1 MTDIPFRLDI
11 VELGDQWVVTCVSSH
26 GRAVDRIPAPFSPE
40 VLDRAL
46 NDIEKALI
54 RSYSPV
60 TTRRAVPVDQCVRQ
74 FGETLS
80 DAVLTGD
87 VRRLFDRCRQDARE
101 RQAPLRVLLDT
112 DGPHVSVIPW
122 EFIIDPHAR
131 DDYLALRV
139 AIARTPHLIGQV
151 PSRRVALPLRV
162 LGVSARPVDLP
173 ALDAQRER
181 DDISKA
187 FQQRLTPGDVHIEWL
202 PEDRWTDLADAI
214 RSHPWHVLHIMSHG
228 GFDEDAGCGYVQLS
242 ADDGTARP
250 ISAVDLARLI
260 SENPSLRLVV
270 LNACESAF
278 TGAGGVFTSTAAKL
292 VREGVAA
299 VVAMQYEI
307 TDDAA
312 LVFASSFYGQIARGE
327 PVDRAMTRAR
337 EAVKMTNGSLE
348 WATPVLFLSSEET
361 QIFEVPERFR
371 ARPEP
376 APPPAPGPGQPGYVP
391 PAGHAPQPGPVPPPQ
406 WVQPPPSPPPAPPP
420 PEPSAPPIRR
430 LQVLRPAGPSVHMA
444 GGPRDL
450 FAVAGSEGVVRV
462 MSSSTGQ
469 VLSECVL
476 PQRTR
481 PVQLAWSPWPRHLA
495 SLHEDGTTAVWDAET
510 EVPVRLLRA
519 SGQQWDVLQAA
530 ARRIDSLRAM
540 APGIDA
546 IAFSGNGKWL
556 AATGAGC
563 VHFFDANGKR
573 ARELRFES
581 GGRRFGPKPGASR
594 VIFAPGDQQIL
605 VAVSDGTVLE
615 FDVQG
620 RILMRLPHPQPVLGM
635 AVTHDRLATGS
646 ADGRVRIWSWEG
658 QLIRRAGLGAP
669 VEHLAFSPDGSWLAT
684 AAGDGGLSL
693 WNREG
698 TVVGKAALSGRPVG
712 IRCDQDTV
720 ITANQ
725 AGALEVWSIDV
736 ATHGGGLS

>member
-1 MTDIPFRLDI
+1 M
-11 VELGDQWVVTCVSSH
+11 SSH
-26 GRAVDRIPAPFSPE
+26 GKAVGRIPAPFSPE
-40 VLDRAL
+40 ALERAL

-87 VRRLFDRCRQDARE
+87 VGRIFDRCRQDARE
-101 RQAPLRVLLDT
+101 RHAPLRILLDT
-112 DGPHVSVIPW
+112 DGPNVSAIPW

-139 AIARTPHLIGQV
+139 PIARAPHLVGPVASQ
-151 PSRRVALPLRV
+151 RVALPLRV
-162 LGVSARPVDLP
+162 LCISARPVDLP
-173 ALDAQRER
+173 ELDVQRER
-181 DDISKA
+181 DDISAA
-187 FQQRLTPGDVHIEWL
+187 FREQLTSGDVHIEWL
-202 PEDRWTDLADAI
+202 PEDTWTDLAEAI

-228 GFDEDAGCGYVQLS
+228 GFDPDAGCGYVQLS
-242 ADDGTARP
+242 GDDGNAHP

-270 LNACESAF
+270 LNACESAL
-278 TGAGGVFTSTAAKL
+278 TGAEDIFSSTAAKL

-307 TDDAA
+307 TDGAA
-312 LVFASSFYGQIARGE
+312 LTFASSFYQRIARGE
-327 PVDRAMTRAR
+327 PVDRAMTLAR
-337 EAVKMTNGSLE
+337 EAVKIKKGSLE

-361 QIFEVPERFR
+361 QIFEVPGK
-371 ARPEP
+371 ARPPEP
-376 APPPAPGPGQPGYVP
+376 DGTPKAEQKRAEARERVTPPPTP
-391 PAGHAPQPGPVPPPQ
+391 PRT
-406 WVQPPPSPPPAPPP
+406 PP
-420 PEPSAPPIRR
+420 PEPQAPVIRR
-430 LQVLRPAGPSVHMA
+430 LKVLRPAGPSVHMA

-450 FAVAGSEGVVRV
+450 FAIAGSDGAVRV
-462 MSSSTGQ
+462 MSISTGQ
-469 VLSECVL
+469 ILSQCVL

-530 ARRIDSLRAM
+530 ARRIESLRAM

-556 AATGAGC
+556 AATGGGS
-563 VHFFDANGKR
+563 VHFFDAKGNR
-573 ARELRFES
+573 ARELRFETNT
-581 GGRRFGPKPGASR
+581 RWFGPKTGASR
-594 VIFAPGDQQIL
+594 VVFAPGDQQIL
-605 VAVSDGTVLE
+605 VAISDGTVLQ

-658 QLIRRAGLGAP
+658 QLIRRAGFGAA
-669 VEHLAFSPDGSWLAT
+669 VEHLAFSPDGSRLVA

-693 WNREG
+693 WNRDG
-698 TVVGKAALSGRPVG
+698 TMLGKAALSGRPVG
-712 IRCDQDTV
+712 IRCDSDTV
-720 ITANQ
+720 LTANQ
-725 AGALEVWSIDV
+725 AGALELWSLDV
-736 ATHGGGLS
+736 AAPAGGLS

>member
-1 MTDIPFRLDI
+1 MADIPFRLDI
-11 VELGDQWVVTCVSSH
+11 VETGDQWLVSCMSSH
-26 GRAVDRIPAPFSPE
+26 GKAVGRIPAPFSPE
-40 VLDRAL
+40 ELERAL

-87 VRRLFDRCRQDARE
+87 VGRIFDRCRQDARD
-101 RQAPLRVLLDT
+101 RHAPLRILLDT
-112 DGPHVSVIPW
+112 DGPNVSAIPW
-122 EFIIDPHAR
+122 EFIIDPHAK

-139 AIARTPHLIGQV
+139 PIARAPHLVG
-151 PSRRVALPLRV
+151 PMASSRVALPLRV
-162 LGVSARPVDLP
+162 LCISARPADLP
-173 ALDAQRER
+173 ELDVQRER
-181 DDISKA
+181 DNISQA
-187 FQQRLTPGDVHIEWL
+187 FQQLTSGDVHIEWL
-202 PEDRWTDLADAI
+202 PEDRWTDLAEAI

-228 GFDEDAGCGYVQLS
+228 GFDPDAGCGYVQLS
-242 ADDGTARP
+242 GDDGNAHP

-270 LNACESAF
+270 LNACESAL
-278 TGAGGVFTSTAAKL
+278 TGAEDIFSSTAAKL

-307 TDDAA
+307 TDEAA
-312 LVFASSFYGQIARGE
+312 LTFASSFYERIARGE
-327 PVDRAMTRAR
+327 PVDRAMTLAR
-337 EAVKMTNGSLE
+337 EAVKIKKGSLE
-348 WATPVLFLSSEET
+348 WGTPVLFLSSEET
-361 QIFEVPERFR
+361 QIFEVPEKVT
-371 ARPEP
+371 APEP
-376 APPPAPGPGQPGYVP
+376 EKIWQAAQKQAEERVK
-391 PAGHAPQPGPVPPPQ
+391 
-406 WVQPPPSPPPAPPP
+406 PPP
-420 PEPSAPPIRR
+420 PPPPPPRPPEQERVHPPPTPPPPPPPREPQAPVIRR
-430 LQVLRPAGPSVHMA
+430 LKVLRPAGPSVHMA
-444 GGPRDL
+444 GGPRDM
-450 FAVAGSEGVVRV
+450 FAIAGSDGVVRV
-462 MSSSTGQ
+462 MSTSTGQ
-469 VLSECVL
+469 ILSECVL

-510 EVPVRLLRA
+510 EMPVRLLRA
-519 SGQQWDVLQAA
+519 SAQQWDMLQAA
-530 ARRIDSLRAM
+530 ARRIESLRAM

-556 AATGAGC
+556 AATGGGC

-573 ARELRFES
+573 ARELRFETNS
-581 GGRRFGPKPGASR
+581 RWFGPKTGASR
-594 VIFAPGDQQIL
+594 VVFAPGDQQIL
-605 VAVSDGTVLE
+605 VAVSDGTVLQ

-669 VEHLAFSPDGSWLAT
+669 VEHLAFSPDGSWLVT
-684 AAGDGGLSL
+684 AASDGSLSL

-698 TVVGKAALSGRPVG
+698 TVVGRSGLSGRPVG
-712 IRCDQDTV
+712 IRCDRDTV
-720 ITANQ
+720 LTANQ
-725 AGALEVWSIDV
+725 AGALELWSLDV
-736 ATHGGGLS
+736 AAPTGGLS